1 MKIWIGIDPGKSG
14 AIAFLYEDG
23 SIVFQD
29 HNVPLQIMLDNI
41 KLAIQNHDVQ
51 MCMIEDV
58 HSIYG
63 ASAKSNFMFGFNTG
77 LMHGI
82 IRSLDLPLGQVQ
94 PKAWQKHIG
103 VKGTIKGKAVKTAVA
118 EIVQSLYP
126 KITHDIYTPRGR
138 LIDGRTDATGIVTY
152 CKFKHP

>member
-1 MKIWIGIDPGKSG
+1 MKMWIACDPGKNGGMS
-14 AIAFLYEDG
+14 FLYEDN
-23 SIVFQD
+23 SMKFLDNDQ
-29 HNVPLQIMLDNI
+29 PLQNLIDNI
-41 KLAIQNHDVQ
+41 KFITKGYDVQ

-63 ASAKSNFMFGFNTG
+63 ASAKSNFQFGFNTG

-103 VKGTIKGKAVKTAVA
+103 VKGTVKGKAVKQAVA
-118 EIVQSLYP
+118 DIVTGLYP
-126 KITHDIYTPRGR
+126 RITSDVYTPRGR
-138 LIDGRTDATGIVTY
+138 LIDGRTDAAGIVTY